1 MIFRRLLRDV
11 SFYLFTAQQVGGSK
25 MGVAD
30 VMRLCVVLPWLLRS
44 WLRFSVVGNV
54 IISNYSRFSC

>member
-30 VMRLCVVLPWLLRS
+30 VMRLCVSGAYYHGYYVRGYVL
-44 WLRFSVVGNV
+44 V
-54 IISNYSRFSC
+54 